1 MMYNGIRSQGGVRS
15 GMWSS
20 IYFIVLTLFGNC
32 IHLAAV
38 LVAGQPRL
46 ICPPGTPTPPNPLP
60 LPPLPVEG
68 VPPRV
73 GQPWTPRAQR
83 RSCLEMCCGQDG
95 WDGRGVCPRAGEEPP
110 GPPSWG
116 GCRRPC
122 PYHEACASLA
132 ARRYSAE
139 RLLGHR
145 GGQPGQR
152 SGAHQGTSQLLLL
165 AGGSSQGSGADL
177 GCDLGWCSRSLLGLA
192 AFKTVLGNI
201 WGRLKCWG
209 AIWVKQARAAGVT
222 AVLRTSPA
230 IPHRSVF
237 AQPMLVPWLLRAHR
251 AAPMGK
257 SDLFPANRTGQ
268 ENPGGSHPPVPPCA
282 GGCGSGEEGW
292 VSPRGVPA
300 APVGGDEVLGEAE

>member
-46 ICPPGTPTPPNPLP
+46 ISPPGTPTPPNPLP

-110 GPPSWG
+110 GPPSRG

-209 AIWVKQARAAGVT
+209 AIWVKQGSLLFFERAQRSHT
-222 AVLRTSPA
+222 AQFLHSPCLFLGSCGLTGRPPWVNPTCSQQTERGRRIQGA
-230 IPHRSVF
+230 PIP
-237 AQPMLVPWLLRAHR
+237 L
-251 AAPMGK
+251 
-257 SDLFPANRTGQ
+257 
-268 ENPGGSHPPVPPCA
+268 
-282 GGCGSGEEGW
+282 
-292 VSPRGVPA
+292 SPH
-300 APVGGDEVLGEAE
+300 VLGAAARGKRAG